1 MQSKGFAGKIL
12 HVDLTAQTVMEEP
25 LDPGLRRKYLGG
37 CGTNLRLAHDLIK
50 PGTDPLSPD
59 NPIVIGAGALVG
71 LAPGS
76 AKISCTTKL
85 ALPASAEGRHYVTT
99 AMSGSRGFGH
109 MMKRAGFDHIVI
121 TGSAETPVYL
131 EIIDDQVNLCDAGS
145 LWGEKDV
152 YETTDTLR
160 EEYGRCGVIA
170 IGRGGEN
177 LCRFSMA
184 ITDKKS
190 TLGRSGLGA
199 VMGAKN
205 LKAVVVKG
213 TKEIEAADRDR
224 LKQLAQRIKE
234 KYQTEVKPLGDFSD
248 LEWNLM
254 VKENMN
260 PGVWSKAK
268 WDALYGEA
276 KYKPIKQNLFCT
288 SCWIGCG
295 DSLEIQE
302 GPFEGAS
309 SGTGLYLWVAI
320 MGQKLELEEQ
330 GSAVQLF
337 GYMNRLGLCAAT
349 TSSMID
355 WITRRFDQGV
365 ITEEQTGGMVLRRD
379 LDTYLRLIDM
389 IADRKGFGDRL
400 AEGWFEAS
408 RWVGRDAGAD
418 YVEGSGIAKGTDCI
432 YPARAAKLDQQRF
445 TMGMTSPRGG
455 HSAQGASGASLP
467 NTPIELLREEARL
480 NCTSSRDVD
489 RIFQPVP
496 YYGDFN
502 TARLT
507 KHVEDFNFILN
518 SLGACFI
525 WGGLHLFTLKDLAE
539 LYSAAT
545 GNETTADELELA
557 GERIFNLYKHLN
569 VREGFGRADDAF
581 PEVWL
586 KPLETPDGVQ
596 TLKDYYGKRDLTA
609 EDLEQLLNDYYDERG
624 WDVDKG
630 VPTREKLAD
639 LGLEELLKAGS

>member
-1 MQSKGFAGKIL
+1 MEYKGYAGRIL
-12 HVDLTAQTVMEEP
+12 YVDLTTQSVRQEP
-25 LDPGLRRKYLGG
+25 LDLELGKRFLGG
-37 CGTNLRLAHDLIK
+37 CGMNLRLAYDLIT

-59 NPIVIGAGALVG
+59 NPIVIGAGTLVG
-71 LAPGS
+71 HTPGA

-85 ALPASAEGRHYVTT
+85 ALPATTDGRHYVTT

-109 MMKRAGFDHIVI
+109 MMKRAGLDHIVI
-121 TGSAETPVYL
+121 TGSAKAPVYL
-131 EIIDDQVNLCDAGS
+131 EIVDDEVNLRDARS
-145 LWGEKDV
+145 LWGKMDI
-152 YETTDTLR
+152 YETTDALK

-170 IGRGGEN
+170 IGRAGET

-213 TKEIEAADRDR
+213 TAEAKVADRQR
-224 LKQLAQRIKE
+224 LKELSTRVRE
-234 KYQTEVKPLGDFSD
+234 KYQKEVKLLGDFSD

-260 PGVWSKAK
+260 PGVWSKAH
-268 WDALYGEA
+268 WDALYGEE
-276 KYKPIKQNLFCT
+276 KYKPVKENIPCT
-288 SCWIGCG
+288 ACWIACG
-295 DSLEIQE
+295 DSLEIKE
-302 GPFEGAS
+302 GPFQGAS
-309 SGTGLYLWVAI
+309 SRTGLYLWVGI
-320 MGQKLELEEQ
+320 VGQRLELEDQ
-330 GSAVQLF
+330 GAAVQLF
-337 GYMNRLGLCAAT
+337 GHMNRLGICAAT

-365 ITEEQTGGMVLRRD
+365 ITEEKTGGMVLRRN
-379 LDTYLRLIDM
+379 LDTYLRLTDM
-389 IADRKGFGDRL
+389 IADREDFGARL

-408 RWVGRDAGAD
+408 RWIGRDAGAD

-445 TMGMTSPRGG
+445 SMGITSPRGG
-455 HSAQGASGASLP
+455 HSAQGASGASIP
-467 NTPIELLREEARL
+467 FTPIELMIQEASL
-480 NCTSSRDVD
+480 MGVSKEDVE

-507 KHVEDFNFILN
+507 KHVEDFNFVLN
-518 SLGACFI
+518 SLGACFL
-525 WGGLHLFTLKDLAE
+525 WGGLHLFSLDSLAE

-545 GNETTADELELA
+545 GIETSADELKLA
-557 GERIFNLYKHLN
+557 GERVFNLYKLLN
-569 VREGFGRADDAF
+569 AREGFDGADDAF

-596 TLKDYYGKRDLTA
+596 TLTDYYGKHVITA
-609 EDLEQLLNDYYDERG
+609 EDLRLLLDDYYDERG
-624 WDVDKG
+624 WDIEKG
-630 VPTREKLAD
+630 IPTREKLAD
-639 LGLEELLKAGS
+639 LGLDEILMTD

>member
-1 MQSKGFAGKIL
+1 VTEELFGLDLGK
-12 HVDLTAQTVMEEP
+12 
-25 LDPGLRRKYLGG
+25 RFLGG
-37 CGTNLRLAHDLIK
+37 CGMNLRLAYDLIK

-59 NPIVIGAGALVG
+59 NPLVIGAGTLVG
-71 LAPGS
+71 LMPGA

-85 ALPASAEGRHYVTT
+85 ALPSTADGRHCVTT

-121 TGSAETPVYL
+121 TGRAKSPVYL
-131 EIIDDQVNLCDAGS
+131 EIVDDEVKLRDAGS
-145 LWGEKDV
+145 LWGKKDI
-152 YETTDTLR
+152 YETTDALR
-160 EEYGRCGVIA
+160 EQYGRCGVIS
-170 IGRGGEN
+170 IGRAGEN

-184 ITDKKS
+184 ITDRKS
-190 TLGRSGLGA
+190 TLGRSGVGA
-199 VMGAKN
+199 VMGAKR
-205 LKAVVVKG
+205 LKAIVVKG
-213 TKEIEAADRDR
+213 TREIKAGDRRR
-224 LKQLAQRIKE
+224 LKDLTHRIQE
-234 KYQTEVKPLGDFSD
+234 KYRTEVKPLGDFSD
-248 LEWNLM
+248 LEWKMM

-276 KYKPIKQNLFCT
+276 KFKPIKENVSCT

-295 DSLEIQE
+295 DSLEIKE
-302 GPFEGAS
+302 GPFAGVS
-309 SGTGLYLWVAI
+309 SRTGLYLWVGI

-330 GSAVQLF
+330 GAAVQLF
-337 GYMNRLGLCAAT
+337 GYMNRLGICAAT

-365 ITEEQTGGMVLRRD
+365 INEEKTGGLVLRRD

-389 IADRKGFGDRL
+389 IVDREDFGDRL

-408 RWVGRDAGAD
+408 KWLGRDAAAD

-445 TMGMTSPRGG
+445 TMGVTSPRGG
-455 HSAQGASGASLP
+455 HSGQGASGASLP
-467 NTPIELLREEARL
+467 YTPIENIREEAKL
-480 NCTSSRDVD
+480 HGVSGKDLD

-518 SLGACFI
+518 SLGACLI
-525 WGGLHLFTLKDLAE
+525 WGGLQLFSLEDLAE

-545 GNETTADELELA
+545 GIRATADDLKLA
-557 GERIFNLYKHLN
+557 GERIFNLYKVLN
-569 VREGFGRADDAF
+569 VREGFDRADDAF

-596 TLKDYYGKRDLTA
+596 TLKDYYGKKDITA
-609 EDLEQLLNDYYDERG
+609 EDLEHLLDDYYDERG
-624 WDVDKG
+624 WDVGKG
-630 VPTREKLAD
+630 IPTKEKLAD
-639 LGLEELLKAGS
+639 LGLGEILKTE